1 MALPDYNFHF
11 SYGLCLRALAI
22 NPHKNQ
28 NRLWQPNVPLKM
40 SDMLDDIIGL
50 VPSDVCSGTSRV
62 RPNMCTQ
69 LFSLF
74 FFECVCAYVSVIT
87 HLRMA
92 HWSFAHNNDMLVL
105 PTHKCALALHTAP
118 FTVHSAQDGR
128 IMHEDSVQK
137 HKNDVFCC
145 WIFNNKKKNEKTNKN
160 TMHVYREMK
169 CIYTNAMILC
179 RQRTS
184 WRIGCVFDWNKYIH
198 SINTQNAFREQKW
211 RLKWTPNGEN
221 EKRKYYRLNESE
233 IVICIFTQSLT
244 L

>member
-1 MALPDYNFHF
+1 MVCACARLQLIHIKIKTDCGNKMYHWK
-11 SYGLCLRALAI
+11 CLRCLMI
-22 NPHKNQ
+22 LLDLS
-28 NRLWQPNVPLKM
+28 RLTCAAERRECGQTCAH
-40 SDMLDDIIGL
+40 S
-50 VPSDVCSGTSRV
+50 
-62 RPNMCTQ
+62 
-69 LFSLF
+69 FSLF

-118 FTVHSAQDGR
+118 LTVHSAQDGR

-221 EKRKYYRLNESE
+221 EKRKYYRGKLLYAYSHNHWH
-233 IVICIFTQSLT
+233 FSLMRSD
-244 L
+244 